1 MVWSAFPFPRFAGI
15 RRALSAGALA
25 VGLAGSYAG
34 APASAAGG
42 VAGDSTR
49 DAPPHATASAG
60 IRGKVVSAGKPVA
73 GVRVHAYA
81 DASAGFRGE
90 GIASSTPSAADG
102 SFTLE
107 LKVGSWYLVAKGP
120 LSSTPDAESVD
131 DALFGYYGGN
141 PVALGAG
148 TRVTANLQV
157 VRRRLPV
164 VARSAVAGKSVL
176 EGVVLGPEGPVS
188 GANVHVYTDAAR
200 QFRGPDLF
208 GPQGAVVGGT
218 DEQGT
223 FSVDI
228 PPGSYF
234 LVASRRK
241 TGDGLGPL
249 QPGDLHGWYDGNP
262 VSIAD
267 GTRTTV
273 TIQAVSK
280 LRETDLAVAAASSG
294 PDSTGILGRLRD
306 ASGKVPVGAYAF
318 ATTDPSF
325 MIGAMPPYRSVP
337 VGPDGAFF
345 IELPPG
351 GGTFYVSARSGYG
364 GPPLPGEWHGFHG
377 EGKPAPVVVEGSEV
391 VEGIDVVLKR
401 ME

>member
-1 MVWSAFPFPRFAGI
+1 MACSAFPFPKSAGH
-15 RRALSAGALA
+15 RRAFSAALLALGLSTVSART
-25 VGLAGSYAG
+25 
-34 APASAAGG
+34 PASAGEPAK
-42 VAGDSTR
+42 
-49 DAPPHATASAG
+49 DAPQPATASAAV
-60 IRGKVVSAGKPVA
+60 RGKIVSAGKPVA

-81 DASAGFRGE
+81 DASAGFRDE
-90 GIASSTPSAADG
+90 GIASSAPSAEDG
-102 SFTLE
+102 SFTLD
-107 LKVGSWYLVAKGP
+107 LKEGSWYLVAKGP
-120 LSSTPDAESVD
+120 LPSAPDTAGD

-148 TRVTANLQV
+148 ARVTANLQV
-157 VRRRLPV
+157 VRRRPPV
-164 VARSAVAGKSVL
+164 VAPGPAAGKSVL
-176 EGVVLGPEGPVS
+176 EGVVLGPDGPVS
-188 GANVHVYTDAAR
+188 GANVHVYTDASR

-208 GPQGAVVGGT
+208 GPQGAVIGGT
-218 DEQGT
+218 DEKGT

-241 TGDGLGPL
+241 TGDILGPL

-262 VSIAD
+262 VVIAA
-267 GTRTTV
+267 GALTTV
-273 TIQAVSK
+273 TVQVVSK
-280 LRETDLAVAAASSG
+280 LRETDRAVAAAVSG
-294 PDSTGILGRLRD
+294 PGSAGIRGRLRD

-318 ATTDPSF
+318 ATADPSF
-325 MIGAMPPYRSVP
+325 MIGAMPPHRSLP
-337 VGPDGAFF
+337 VGADGAFF
-345 IELPPG
+345 IELPAA

-377 EGKPAPVVVEGSEV
+377 EGKPAPVAVESNTV